1 MNNKEMSF
9 KVQNHLI
16 RNFLTQKPPFGFNGL
31 GKFVYDRTYSR
42 IKYTNEPNASK
53 KECWFDTVLRVVN
66 GTYSLQKTWITQ
78 NKLKWDEEK
87 AQASAAKMFSKIFN
101 MKFLPPGRGLWA
113 MGTPITEG
121 KKIFA
126 ALNNCAFV
134 STENIE
140 TDKSKPFCFLMDMSM
155 LGIGVGFDTKGAGK
169 IIINNPGP
177 EIMSFV
183 IDDSREGWVDSLKV
197 LLDSFFILNTPRVEF
212 IYSEIRPKNQEI
224 KSFGGKTSGPE
235 PLKKMHDQ
243 VRQVLIDQI
252 GKPISSR
259 VIVDICNIVGCCV
272 ISGNVRR
279 TAEIAFGS
287 FDDHEFINLKNYKI
301 FPERAEYGWTSNNS
315 IFATVGMD
323 YSKITDQIRENG
335 EPGIAWLENMKNYS
349 RMNGVPDYKDI
360 NVSGGNPC
368 LEQSLES
375 YELCCL
381 VECFPTNCTDEND
394 FLDTLKYAFLYA
406 KSVTLGQIHWPES
419 NRIVMKNRRI
429 GCSLTGIAQFLS
441 SKGFGELKC
450 WTESGYSFLKQFD
463 ESVSRW
469 MKIPES
475 IKITSI
481 KPSGT
486 VSILAG
492 VTPGIHYPISRFYI
506 RRVRVSTNSEL
517 LPQFEKCGY
526 KIEKDKYSAD
536 TMIIE
541 FPIDCGENVKTL
553 HDVNMID
560 QMEIAAFMQKHWAD
574 NQVSCTVTFDP
585 QTEGEKI
592 SEALTLYEDKLKG
605 ISFLPQTP
613 AGAYEQMP
621 YEEIDENT
629 YNLYVAKLKNLDII
643 DRQDANPEI
652 YCDNDACS
660 KHI

>member
-1 MNNKEMSF
+1 MSF

-16 RNFLTQKPPFGFNGL
+16 KNFLDQKPPFGFNGL

-42 IKYTNEPNASK
+42 IKHTSELNVNT

-66 GTYSLQKTWITQ
+66 GTYSLQKSWISQ
-78 NKLKWDEEK
+78 NKLGWNEEK
-87 AQASAAKMFSKIFN
+87 AQSSAARMFSKIYN

-134 STENIE
+134 STENISV
-140 TDKSKPFCFLMDMSM
+140 DKSRPFCFLMDMSM

-169 IIINNPGP
+169 LIISEPGP
-177 EIMSFV
+177 EMMSFV
-183 IDDSREGWVDSLKV
+183 IDDSREGWVDSLKI
-197 LLDSFFILNTPRVEF
+197 LIDSFFTLGSPKVEF
-212 IYSEIRPKNQEI
+212 IYSEIRPKNQDI

-235 PLKKMHDQ
+235 PLNKMHDQ
-243 VRQVLIDQI
+243 IREVLEACV
-252 GKPISSR
+252 GKPLTSR
-259 VIVDICNIVGCCV
+259 TIVDICNIIGCCV

-287 FDDHEFINLKNYKI
+287 VDDYDFINLKNYKL

-315 IFATVGMD
+315 IFAQVGMD
-323 YSKITDQIRENG
+323 YSKIVDQIRENG
-335 EPGIAWLENMKNYS
+335 EPGIAWLDNMKNYS
-349 RMNGVPDYKDI
+349 RMNGSPDYKDI
-360 NVSGGNPC
+360 KVAGGNPC

-381 VECFPTNCTDEND
+381 VECFPTNCTDVDD

-419 NRIVMKNRRI
+419 DKIVKRNRRI
-429 GCSLTGIAQFLS
+429 GCSLTGVAQFL
-441 SKGFGELKC
+441 GDRGADELRN
-450 WTESGYSFLKQFD
+450 WTEEGYAYLKQMD
-463 ESVSRW
+463 GNLSRW
-469 MKIPES
+469 MNVPES

-506 RRVRVSTNSEL
+506 RRVRVSDTSEL
-517 LPQFEKCGY
+517 LPQFEKSGY
-526 KIEKDKYSAD
+526 KIEKDKYSAN

-541 FPIDCGENVKTL
+541 FPVDCGEGVRTL

-560 QMEIAAFMQKHWAD
+560 QMEIAAFMQKYWAD

-585 QTEGEKI
+585 ETEGPFI
-592 SEALTLYEDKLKG
+592 ADALQAYETKLKG

-621 YEEIDENT
+621 YEEIDEET
-629 YNLYVAKLKNLDII
+629 YNLHVARLKNLDII
-643 DRQDANPEI
+643 SGQDANPEI
-652 YCDNDACS
+652 YCDGDSCTKNM
-660 KHI
+660 